1 CPAGS
6 GSILTADLDGSLM
19 GLRVFFRAAYHY
31 RVESMQ
37 MTSLSIRTG
46 VCFLTAVYRLA
57 QGAIGLG
64 IPQGNRI

>member
-1 CPAGS
+1 
-6 GSILTADLDGSLM
+6 M